1 LEERLKDPTKPD
13 PKTRKKF
20 MFYDSETRQAR
31 LRIRCQYDGIS
42 QSQFFRMMITGYLEN
57 NKEILNFMDSFKEQ
71 HATQGKVKREY
82 IKKMHQAGKENSDK
96 FSLDESD
103 IENIFDIIEME
114 HPEL

>member
-1 LEERLKDPTKPD
+1 MKDPTTPSPAD
-13 PKTRKKF
+13 RKKI
-20 MFYDSETRQAR
+20 MFYDSLDRQTK
-31 LRIRCQYDGIS
+31 LRIRCQYDGIT

-82 IKKMHQAGKENSDK
+82 IKKMHQAGEENSDK
-96 FSLDESD
+96 FALDPSD